1 VKQNLEREINMSEEL
16 KELLKILEAHSALI
30 ATVVTTLDKVVAE
43 QDRSGKA
50 IGEAGAILLHHA
62 ETLQNLG
69 MASVRMWH
77 ELKLPITE
85 APEVPPSSIN

>member
-1 VKQNLEREINMSEEL
+1 MSEESTL
-16 KELLKILEAHSALI
+16 NALLKLLEGHSALI
-30 ATVVTTLDKVVAE
+30 ARIVATMEKVEAE
-43 QDRSGKA
+43 QARSGNA
-50 IGEAGAILLHHA
+50 IGEAGAILLNHA

-85 APEVPPSSIN
+85 APEVPPSTVN